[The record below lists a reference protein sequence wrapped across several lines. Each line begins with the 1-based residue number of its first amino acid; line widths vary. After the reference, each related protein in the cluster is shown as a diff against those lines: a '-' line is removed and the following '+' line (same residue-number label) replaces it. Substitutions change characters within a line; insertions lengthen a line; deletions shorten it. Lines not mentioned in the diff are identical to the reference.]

1 MPKAMNT
8 ISAFATLS
16 IIALLAG
23 CQSDPE
29 QLTAME
35 APSDP
40 IQKMVFEQI
49 LEPEGLTD
57 RSYPFDYGYAD
68 LNGDTEDEV
77 FVLMQDPYFCGTG
90 GCSAYL
96 FNSSFEKI
104 NTFTVVKKPVLIS
117 HTDTN
122 GWKSITVWSDG
133 ALRLLKYDGE
143 SYPSNASTQ
152 PIFNRDARKRRAHDL
167 AIQSDL
173 YLDGGYELTERTD
186 LPIFTPIDQFRF
198 QFKRESDPDS
208 VFVVKVNTLTSDI
221 FFSKE

>member
-1 MPKAMNT
+1 MPIATNK
-8 ISAFATLS
+8 ISALTLLP
-16 IIALLAG
+16 IVALLAG
-23 CQSDPE
+23 CQSEPE
-29 QLTAME
+29 PKSVME

-40 IQKMVFEQI
+40 IEKMVFEQI

-57 RSYPFDYGYAD
+57 RSYSFDYGYAD

-96 FNSSFEKI
+96 FNSSFEKM

-133 ALRLLKYDGE
+133 ALRLLKYDGN
-143 SYPSNASTQ
+143 S
-152 PIFNRDARKRRAHDL
+152 
-167 AIQSDL
+167 
-173 YLDGGYELTERTD
+173 
-186 LPIFTPIDQFRF
+186 
-198 QFKRESDPDS
+198 
-208 VFVVKVNTLTSDI
+208 
-221 FFSKE
+221 